1 MSSVSIEN
9 NPLHNSKSSASDK
22 CRKKHRKRS
31 KRRKVSD
38 PTVTNISNL
47 LSASLHLISPKECKS
62 SKNERSQCN
71 TPEGADI
78 VTISDSVSAET
89 SDLENGRITEETD
102 KINVENEE
110 FVDQDL
116 LLASPNENLA
126 KTQSKNAFEFMMESS
141 RKSIGR
147 NSPGKEP
154 DRDIVIVNGDVKNKL
169 LARKFLFEKWATM
182 KGSKKRKVE
191 EKEREVYVKHKLEKR
206 AEIMKKMLSIDDEI
220 IPRRMKARKIVSDSE
235 DSQDVNIAQ
244 HVEDAE
250 ELDNVTI
257 NLTECNENKNSDKN
271 KKKICDKANV
281 NHRKKESSKD
291 KNKKRNSEKV
301 EINNKEDSLNN
312 SKSHTNSK
320 KSNLDSFLGISS
332 TTKSEKRKFV
342 DDDEEEFM
350 SDSNENIN
358 EENVIKIK
366 MFSPKVFQKRKR
378 VTTSDNEEK
387 NMFESKCKLKYKTK
401 THENGKSRSN
411 NNSNDI
417 NNQHTSKNILIQDKV
432 AKLRKGHQ
440 KRVTRNF
447 KSLVVDIGDDT
458 SNDSVCC
465 VQSDSEITSNQ
476 SPRRSLRYTNK
487 SIPTY
492 QVETDSDEFDNNKKE
507 GAKSRKNDLKLAPIF
522 IQKKPKQKID
532 PLILEARKQFLM
544 SGIPEALKKNM
555 DKQQSCEE
563 IEPNFFP
570 EISHI
575 QQKQEINEGMD
586 YWNLPRMDIKTI
598 DFKILLPDIQP
609 LQEGALNNYS
619 RTEDTASNPY
629 PPEKINHLKS
639 ILLEIKKQNPD
650 YPVFKSFRLLKQK
663 ADKVQNGD
671 AEIQTIAA
679 KKPRSRK
686 SKRRKSET
694 KIEEQSEKTHTTSAM
709 WTEKYK
715 ANTYEDLIGDNT
727 SCDEMSAGNVVIIH
741 GPHGSGKTMTIYALC
756 NELGINVLELNASS
770 KRTGKRLM
778 QELQEATQSHQ
789 VRKNDTVDMTTFF
802 KPAKKKKQEKTNSI
816 TNSAKK
822 NSKICLLLVEDV
834 DIVFE
839 QDDGFL
845 TALIQLLTTSKRPI
859 ILNATDISSPNLQK
873 ILSQHQVVKFSPLS
887 PKVMTVWIQI
897 LCLIEGCYIN
907 KDSLTEL
914 LEWNKGD
921 VRKTL
926 LQLQFWIQSGG
937 GNFKN
942 IALNCIEETKTNIE
956 ESLLN
961 DDSHLSVDD
970 SHASD
975 SITVPIYSGCVST
988 FMETSRISLGTIWWN
1003 LHNKSKIESKQNRN
1017 DIQLKDFYEY
1027 FNTFSVIDE
1036 SRLNCN
1042 LIGNDH
1048 LSVKYASFKLKD
1060 SIELS
1065 EVYSEYNCKHD
1076 FMEEWSQTLTT
1087 NCTKLYTKLGEQILD
1102 ISLPN
1107 SEHQRWRKKQDN
1119 CKSKFMEIVPVSC
1132 NIDRRAFALD
1142 YYPTLR
1148 TISRSEE
1155 VRFANTQKRKN
1166 RFFNYFRTLDFYCSD
1181 SVEKTARM
1189 IFNKNFTDCE
1199 KT

>member
-1 MSSVSIEN
+1 
-9 NPLHNSKSSASDK
+9 
-22 CRKKHRKRS
+22 
-31 KRRKVSD
+31 
-38 PTVTNISNL
+38 
-47 LSASLHLISPKECKS
+47 
-62 SKNERSQCN
+62 
-71 TPEGADI
+71 
-78 VTISDSVSAET
+78 
-89 SDLENGRITEETD
+89 
-102 KINVENEE
+102 
-110 FVDQDL
+110 
-116 LLASPNENLA
+116 
-126 KTQSKNAFEFMMESS
+126 
-141 RKSIGR
+141 
-147 NSPGKEP
+147 
-154 DRDIVIVNGDVKNKL
+154 
-169 LARKFLFEKWATM
+169 M

-250 ELDNVTI
+250 ELNNVTI

-417 NNQHTSKNILIQDKV
+417 NNQHTSKNILIQDK
-432 AKLRKGHQ
+432 
-440 KRVTRNF
+440 
-447 KSLVVDIGDDT
+447 
-458 SNDSVCC
+458 
-465 VQSDSEITSNQ
+465 SDSEITSNQ
-476 SPRRSLRYTNK
+476 FPRRSLRYTNK

-507 GAKSRKNDLKLAPIF
+507 GANSRKNNLKLAPIF

-586 YWNLPRMDIKTI
+586 YWNLPRIDIKTI
-598 DFKILLPDIQP
+598 DFKILLPDIQS

-663 ADKVQNGD
+663 ADNVQNGD
-671 AEIQTIAA
+671 AEIQSTAA

-686 SKRRKSET
+686 PKRRKLET

-715 ANTYEDLIGDNT
+715 ANTYEDLIGNHSSTMELKKWLQRWIEFSENRSTILKQHNSSGSEFEGDNT

-770 KRTGKRLM
+770 KRT
-778 QELQEATQSHQ
+778 
-789 VRKNDTVDMTTFF
+789 
-802 KPAKKKKQEKTNSI
+802 
-816 TNSAKK
+816 
-822 NSKICLLLVEDV
+822 EDV

-873 ILSQHQVVKFSPLS
+873 ILSQNQVVKFSPLS

-926 LQLQFWIQSGG
+926 LQLQFWVQSGG

-1042 LIGNDH
+1042 LIENDH

-1155 VRFANTQKRKN
+1155 VRFANTQKRKK
-1166 RFFNYFRTLDFYCSD
+1166 TD
-1181 SVEKTARM
+1181 SSIISVL
-1189 IFNKNFTDCE
+1189 
-1199 KT
+1199 